1 MRKMSLGLGI
11 LFAMVVSVA
20 ATASAQGPHA
30 QSAYSVDIVMNGQT
44 QPIYFSGG
52 QSYVAGV
59 FGQAYEIRV
68 HNRSG
73 QRVEAVVAVDGR
85 DVVTGQPVDPRRH
98 RGHLIH
104 PYGTTSIAGFRSS
117 EASVAQFRFS
127 TIPRSYAWRTGTAW
141 GIGTIRVWVF
151 EESVPEPVVVIP
163 HHPHHPG
170 HGVRGGASGSAT
182 RSMAEADG
190 APSAAPRDMGT
201 EYGEQRWS
209 PVHRTHFQRRSHSA
223 NAVLGI
229 RYQSHEALAAAG
241 ILTPVPV
248 WQEQVVLYDDAPY
261 WYWYRPTSYAA
272 PPPPG
277 YPYY

>member
-1 MRKMSLGLGI
+1 MRNALGCLA
-11 LFAMVVSVA
+11 LFAVFLGSSSVA
-20 ATASAQGPHA
+20 AAQGPHA
-30 QSAYSVDIVMNGQT
+30 QGAYSVDIVMNGQA
-44 QPIYFSGG
+44 QPIYLSGG
-52 QSYVAGV
+52 QAFVAGV

-98 RGHLIH
+98 RGHLVR
-104 PYGTTSIAGFRSS
+104 PFGTTSIAGFRSS

-151 EESVPEPVVVIP
+151 EESMPEPVVVLP
-163 HHPHHPG
+163 HGMPG
-170 HGVRGGASGSAT
+170 LRGGDGRSASP
-182 RSMAEADG
+182 SMAESG
-190 APSAAPRDMGT
+190 APSAPRDMGT

-209 PVHRTHFQRRSHSA
+209 PVMRTHFQRQSHHA
-223 NAVLGI
+223 NTVLGI
-229 RYQSHEALAAAG
+229 RYQSHDALAAAG
-241 ILTPVPV
+241 ILTPVPM
-248 WQEQVVLYDDAPY
+248 WQEQVVLYDEHPH
-261 WYWYRPTSYAA
+261 WYWYQPRPYAA
-272 PPPPG
+272 PPPG